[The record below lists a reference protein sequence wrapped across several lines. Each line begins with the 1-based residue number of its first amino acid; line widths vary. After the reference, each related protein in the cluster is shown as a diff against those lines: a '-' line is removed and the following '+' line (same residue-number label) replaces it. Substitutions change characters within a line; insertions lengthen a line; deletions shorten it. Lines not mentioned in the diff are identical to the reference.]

1 MNYLDTIL
9 GLGFGGSDS
18 TPPSSGPPLAD
29 SALTADT
36 DGSDSGFSDP
46 EGSGSGL
53 SCSMGVVAGDWG
65 SLASGA
71 VALAASSA
79 ASWSISENERGAS
92 WMW

>member
-29 SALTADT
+29 SELTADT

-53 SCSMGVVAGDWG
+53 SCSMGVVAGD
-65 SLASGA
+65 
-71 VALAASSA
+71 
-79 ASWSISENERGAS
+79 
-92 WMW
+92 